1 DSTVTGER
9 IDTVLLDAGY
19 WYRNLRRTVRF
30 EEVTRLLLAD
40 GFRLFVES
48 SAHPV
53 LVVGVQESVE
63 VSGERATVIGTLRRQ
78 DGGWSRLAES
88 LAQAWVAGA
97 PVAWNQ
103 VPALTAGR
111 IVDLPTYAFQR
122 DRYWLEAPVL
132 VGDASGLGQSI
143 TSHAL
148 LAAAVDLAGEGGAVF
163 TGRLSHATHPWL
175 AEHAVL
181 GSVLLPGTAFVDL
194 AIAAGDHLGAGHLED
209 LTLHAPLTITENEGV
224 HLQITLTPD
233 GNDGNDGYTLAVHSR
248 PENGEG
254 VWTRHASGR
263 LTSESVAPV
272 LIEGAWPPAG
282 AERIDLDGLYE
293 RLADRGYAYGPLFQG
308 LHAAWRRDGDLFAEI
323 TFPQDDTDTGGFGLH
338 PALLDAALHTLLL
351 DEGPDRVVLPF
362 AWSGVTLHA
371 TGATALRVHWR
382 STGENTH
389 ALTAVDPAG
398 TPVIGVD
405 TLTVREITPD
415 QLATPTTNDLYQLTW
430 TPATKA
436 TESAVTG
443 DAVVLGTETFGLDAP
458 LHTNLDTVPAH
469 AHVLLTVEPSTTTE
483 PAHTH
488 EVLTRTLTTLQ
499 AWLAHPD
506 HTDGHLTLVTRH
518 AVTTHPADP
527 APDLTAAAIWGLART
542 AQTEN
547 PHRITLLDLDDQ
559 PLTPDTLS
567 SGHAQVA
574 HRNGTPHTPRLT
586 PVTDHGILAVP
597 EGPEPWSLDMEV
609 KGSLD
614 SISLNS
620 FPEALSPLQPGQVRI
635 SVRAAGLNFRD
646 VLVALGMVP
655 DDGRAKAGEVAGVVT
670 EVAPDVTG
678 FAPGDRVMGLLSTV
692 LGPIA
697 VTDHR
702 WITHMPTGWSFA
714 QAAAA
719 PVVYLT
725 AYYGLVDLA
734 GVQRGESLLLHA
746 ATGGVGLATLELARH
761 WGLEVFATAS
771 RGKWGT
777 LREAG
782 IPEDHIASSRS
793 LDFEEEFRAVLGDR
807 GVDVALNSLAHEYVD
822 ASLRLQRRGGRFLE
836 MGKVDKRDSAQIAEQ
851 YDGVA
856 YHVYDLL
863 DAGPERLQQMLREL
877 RELFESGVLRPLPVT
892 TWDVRQA
899 PDAIRYFSQAR
910 HIGKLVLV
918 LPQPVPAEGTVL
930 ITGATGVLGGL
941 VARHLVADHGVRRLL
956 LTSRSGLGAHGAAEL
971 VAGLEEL
978 GAEVTVAAC
987 DVADREALAGLLAG
1001 LPAEH
1006 PLTAVVHT
1014 AGVLADGVL
1023 DALTPKDLE
1032 TVLRPKVDAAWNLHE
1047 LTKDLDLSAF
1057 VLFSSAAGTLGTAG
1071 QANYAA
1077 ANAYLDALAQHR
1089 RALGLPAHS
1098 LAWGLW
1104 AQTSSMT
1111 AHMGEAD
1118 LARMKR
1124 TGVHAITSE
1133 QGMALF
1139 DAARGSVEPVVVPI
1153 RIDVAAMRAT
1163 MAPEDVPDVLRS
1175 LVHTA
1180 TRRGVSTA
1188 RAAGATGVPLKDTL
1202 TGLSGEEQRKTLL
1215 DLVRAQAAAVLGHT
1229 DSGRLDEE
1237 RAFKELGFDSL
1248 TAVEL
1253 RNRLGSAS
1261 GLKLPATLVF
1271 DHPTPRLLAGYLL
1284 DALAP
1289 EAADPSRSVIAQLDG
1304 IDAALGSI
1312 AGDDDAQTRIVS
1324 RLQALLWKWSGPTG
1338 ASDEDTAED
1347 DLDSATDDELFDA
1360 LDNEIGNF

>member
-1 DSTVTGER
+1 LDHHPLTTVT
-9 IDTVLLDAGY
+9 
-19 WYRNLRRTVRF
+19 
-30 EEVTRLLLAD
+30 
-40 GFRLFVES
+40 
-48 SAHPV
+48 
-53 LVVGVQESVE
+53 
-63 VSGERATVIGTLRRQ
+63 TL
-78 DGGWSRLAES
+78 
-88 LAQAWVAGA
+88 
-97 PVAWNQ
+97 N
-103 VPALTAGR
+103 T
-111 IVDLPTYAFQR
+111 
-122 DRYWLEAPVL
+122 
-132 VGDASGLGQSI
+132 
-143 TSHAL
+143 
-148 LAAAVDLAGEGGAVF
+148 
-163 TGRLSHATHPWL
+163 THPQ
-175 AEHAVL
+175 
-181 GSVLLPGTAFVDL
+181 TAHRNHTPHTP
-194 AIAAGDHLGAGHLED
+194 HL
-209 LTLHAPLTITENEGV
+209 
-224 HLQITLTPD
+224 
-233 GNDGNDGYTLAVHSR
+233 
-248 PENGEG
+248 
-254 VWTRHASGR
+254 
-263 LTSESVAPV
+263 
-272 LIEGAWPPAG
+272 
-282 AERIDLDGLYE
+282 
-293 RLADRGYAYGPLFQG
+293 
-308 LHAAWRRDGDLFAEI
+308 
-323 TFPQDDTDTGGFGLH
+323 
-338 PALLDAALHTLLL
+338 
-351 DEGPDRVVLPF
+351 
-362 AWSGVTLHA
+362 
-371 TGATALRVHWR
+371 
-382 STGENTH
+382 
-389 ALTAVDPAG
+389 
-398 TPVIGVD
+398 
-405 TLTVREITPD
+405 
-415 QLATPTTNDLYQLTW
+415 TPTTNQ
-430 TPATKA
+430 
-436 TESAVTG
+436 
-443 DAVVLGTETFGLDAP
+443 
-458 LHTNLDTVPAH
+458 
-469 AHVLLTVEPSTTTE
+469 
-483 PAHTH
+483 
-488 EVLTRTLTTLQ
+488 
-499 AWLAHPD
+499 
-506 HTDGHLTLVTRH
+506 
-518 AVTTHPADP
+518 
-527 APDLTAAAIWGLART
+527 
-542 AQTEN
+542 
-547 PHRITLLDLDDQ
+547 
-559 PLTPDTLS
+559 
-567 SGHAQVA
+567 
-574 HRNGTPHTPRLT
+574 
-586 PVTDHGILAVP
+586 GILAVP

-655 DDGRAKAGEVAGVVT
+655 DDGRAKAGEVAGVVL

-702 WITHMPTGWSFA
+702 WITRMPTGWSFA

-734 GVQRGESLLLHA
+734 DVQRGESLLLHA

-771 RGKWGT
+771 HGKWGT

-782 IPEDHIASSRS
+782 IPDDHIASSRS
-793 LDFEEEFRAVLGDR
+793 LDFEDEFRSVLGDR
-807 GVDVALNSLAHEYVD
+807 GVDVVLNSLAHEYVD

-836 MGKVDKRDSAQIAEQ
+836 MGKTDKRDSAEIAAQ

-856 YHVYDLL
+856 YQVYDLL
-863 DAGPERLQQMLREL
+863 DAGPERVQHMLCEL
-877 RELFESGVLRPLPVT
+877 GELFESGAIRPLPVT

-918 LPQPVPAEGTVL
+918 LPQPVRPEGTVL

-941 VARHLVADHGVRRLL
+941 VARHLVADNGVRRLL

-971 VAGLEEL
+971 VAELTEL
-978 GAEVTVAAC
+978 GAEVSVAAC
-987 DVADREALAGLLAG
+987 DVADRAAVAELLAG
-1001 LPAEH
+1001 VPTEH

-1023 DALTPKDLE
+1023 EALTPKDLE

-1133 QGMALF
+1133 QGMELF
-1139 DAARGSVEPVVVPI
+1139 DSARESVGAVVVPI

-1175 LVHTA
+1175 LVRA
-1180 TRRGVSTA
+1180 PARRSVSTA
-1188 RAAGATGVPLKDTL
+1188 RTAAGGTGASFKGTL
-1202 TGLSGEEQRKTLL
+1202 TGLSGAEQRKAVLG
-1215 DLVRAQAAAVLGHT
+1215 LVRTQAAAVLGHAGA
-1229 DSGRLDEE
+1229 DRLDEE

-1253 RNRLGSAS
+1253 RNRLGSAT

-1271 DHPTPRLLAGYLL
+1271 DHPTPRALSDYLL

-1289 EAADPSRSVIAQLDG
+1289 EEADLSRSVIAQLDE
-1304 IDAALGSI
+1304 IDTALGSI
-1312 AGDDDAQTRIVS
+1312 TGDDDAQTKIVT
-1324 RLQALLWKWSGPTG
+1324 RLQALLWKWADPSG
-1338 ASDEDTAED
+1338 ASGADGMDD